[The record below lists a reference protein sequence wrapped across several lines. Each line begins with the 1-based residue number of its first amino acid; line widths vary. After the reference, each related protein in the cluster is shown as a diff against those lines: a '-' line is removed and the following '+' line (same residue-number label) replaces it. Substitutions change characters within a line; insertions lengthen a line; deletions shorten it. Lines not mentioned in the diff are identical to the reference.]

1 MRAFHF
7 LAAAKIAALPA
18 SLPAAATSQRT
29 FVASNG
35 IDANPCSLSQPCRTF
50 ARALTQTNA
59 GGEIVVLDSAGYGPV
74 TIAKAVS
81 IVAAPGAHAGITAF
95 SGDAITVNAPDGTV
109 VLRGLSIT
117 GQGATNGIH
126 YIETTSS
133 SFGGQSLLVEDCTI
147 QGMAGAA
154 IVATNN
160 HFAREL
166 QAVVKRSV
174 LRNSAAGIRLVGTD
188 CLSSAPGCPIRVVLD
203 DSTVLFNTA
212 GVDYT
217 LRDISQYVCSRQ
229 NNTFEFNALN
239 VQPPASLAG
248 CPAT

>member
-1 MRAFHF
+1 MRAIAF
-7 LAAAKIAALPA
+7 LLATTIATLSASPA
-18 SLPAAATSQRT
+18 AAATSQRT
-29 FVASNG
+29 FVASTG
-35 IDANPCSLSQPCRTF
+35 IDVNPCSLSQPCRTF

-81 IVAAPGAHAGITAF
+81 IVAAPGAHAGITAS
-95 SGDAITVNAPDGTV
+95 SGDAITVNAPDATV

-133 SFGGQSLLVEDCTI
+133 AFGRQSLLVEDCTI

-160 HFAREL
+160 HLAREL

-174 LRNSAAGIRLVGTD
+174 LRDSAAAIRLVGTD
-188 CLSSAPGCPIRVVLD
+188 CSPVAPGCPIKVVLD
-203 DSTVLFNTA
+203 DSSVLFNTI
-212 GVDYT
+212 GVDET
-217 LRDISQYVCSRQ
+217 LADVTQSVCSRQ
-229 NNTFEFNALN
+229 NNTFQFNALD
-239 VQPPASLAG
+239 VQPPGSLAA
-248 CPAT
+248 CAAK